1 MGGKIIAQSVYGKGS
16 KYTIIINQRIKK
28 EETKDTLITDLTYL
42 KILLVDDNP
51 LNLKVTARMLQRFKA
66 TDITKVESGFECLE
80 ITEKESYDLIFLD
93 DMMPKMTGVE
103 TLKKLRERPDFKTPV
118 IALTAN
124 AIVGMKERYLKAGFD
139 DYLAK
144 PLEKEE
150 LVKVLEIFYEK
161 I

>member
-80 ITEKESYDLIFLD
+80 ITEKKI
-93 DMMPKMTGVE
+93 MT
-103 TLKKLRERPDFKTPV
+103 
-118 IALTAN
+118 
-124 AIVGMKERYLKAGFD
+124 
-139 DYLAK
+139 
-144 PLEKEE
+144 
-150 LVKVLEIFYEK
+150 
-161 I
+161 